1 MFCTKSLSA
10 DLTASGSIS
19 ATDTVCSIL
28 DGDRD
33 RACVGLRLRERG
45 VPTWGIGL
53 PRPSVVVAY
62 VFSKPLVGE
71 LGLDLRGLTL
81 LFRNG
86 LRDLGASCRKPIVR
100 LKLEWIL
107 ESLNSM
113 SLFAPSTRAS
123 WASSAFTRPSAPLS
137 FSFKSYKSELQFTS
151 LYRQESGR
159 LLSICNQNVPLL
171 VQVPSLL
178 HSQYV
183 VRLNPVP
190 W

>member
-137 FSFKSYKSELQFTS
+137 FNFKSYKWEASVSVS
-151 LYRQESGR
+151 LGTWWCIKMRK
-159 LLSICNQNVPLL
+159 CVTLL
-171 VQVPSLL
+171 VPFYP
-178 HSQYV
+178 QYV
-183 VRLNPVP
+183 LRLKTVA
-190 W
+190 